1 MIKTTSIFPIE
12 GHAMVTMD
20 GFDAAEISACS
31 ITVTDPGL

>member
-1 MIKTTSIFPIE
+1 MIKTTSTFPLW
-12 GHAMVTMD
+12 GHFMVTMD